1 MYHGRGRVSNVR
13 AMDQDATFAP
23 AVALRVARPVSTM
36 FCGDGDQDG
45 LREDTTTRN
54 PTPDLNSP
62 ALGRFFSGAAA
73 ARHLSDCLA
82 GHIENPKRPSASL
95 CGTRSGE
102 AAAVPGDVSDP
113 ESVQRIVEAARE
125 AYGPPEILVN
135 NAGFLQQK
143 RFVDLTV
150 EDFDRMIAV
159 HLRGTF
165 LCTSAV
171 LPDMLSRGS
180 GIIVNVAS
188 QLGQIGGIELC
199 HYSAAKAGII
209 GLTKSLA
216 REVSAQGVRVNA
228 VAPGPINTELI
239 LGLSEEWQRAKA
251 AELPLGR
258 FGEPAEVAE
267 TVAFLVSDGA
277 TLYVG
282 QTLGPNSGDVML

>member
-1 MYHGRGRVSNVR
+1 MTLERSR
-13 AMDQDATFAP
+13 
-23 AVALRVARPVSTM
+23 VALVTGAGSGIGRAIAEKLARDGERVVVNDLQSEGAEEVVARIGES
-36 FCGDGDQDG
+36 G
-45 LREDTTTRN
+45 
-54 PTPDLNSP
+54 
-62 ALGRFFSGAAA
+62 GRAAA
-73 ARHLSDCLA
+73 A
-82 GHIENPKRPSASL
+82 
-95 CGTRSGE
+95 
-102 AAAVPGDVSDP
+102 PGDVSDP
-113 ESVQRIVEAARE
+113 EAVARIISVARE
-125 AYGPPEILVN
+125 AYGDPEILVN

-150 EDFDRMIAV
+150 EDFDKMIAV

-165 LCTSAV
+165 LCTRAV
-171 LPDMLSRGS
+171 LPEMLSRGS
-180 GIIVNVAS
+180 GIVVNVAS

-228 VAPGPINTELI
+228 VAPGPINTDLI

-258 FGEPAEVAE
+258 FGEPEEVAE
-267 TVAFLVSDGA
+267 TVSFLVSDGA

>member
-1 MYHGRGRVSNVR
+1 MTPERSRAVLVTGAGSGIGRAIAEKLAKDGERVVVNDLNGETADEV
-13 AMDQDATFAP
+13 
-23 AVALRVARPVSTM
+23 VARIK
-36 FCGDGDQDG
+36 
-45 LREDTTTRN
+45 E
-54 PTPDLNSP
+54 
-62 ALGRFFSGAAA
+62 SG
-73 ARHLSDCLA
+73 
-82 GHIENPKRPSASL
+82 
-95 CGTRSGE
+95 GE
-102 AAAVPGDVSDP
+102 AAAAPGDVSDP
-113 ESVQRIVEAARE
+113 ESVRRIVEAANE
-125 AYGPPEILVN
+125 AYGPPDILVN

-171 LPDMLSRGS
+171 LSDMLSRGS

-228 VAPGPINTELI
+228 VAPGPINTELV
-239 LGLSEEWQRAKA
+239 LGLSDEWRDAKA

-258 FGEPAEVAE
+258 FGEPWEVAE
-267 TVAFLVSDGA
+267 TIAFLVSDGA
-277 TLYVG
+277 ALYVG

>member
-1 MYHGRGRVSNVR
+1 MTPEHSRAVLVTGAGSGIGRAIAEKLAKDGERVVVNDLNGETADEV
-13 AMDQDATFAP
+13 
-23 AVALRVARPVSTM
+23 VARIK
-36 FCGDGDQDG
+36 D
-45 LREDTTTRN
+45 
-54 PTPDLNSP
+54 
-62 ALGRFFSGAAA
+62 SG
-73 ARHLSDCLA
+73 
-82 GHIENPKRPSASL
+82 
-95 CGTRSGE
+95 GE
-102 AAAVPGDVSDP
+102 AVPAPGDVSDP
-113 ESVQRIVEAARE
+113 ESVQRIVETAHE
-125 AYGPPEILVN
+125 AYGPLEILVN

-171 LPDMLSRGS
+171 LSDMLSRGS

-228 VAPGPINTELI
+228 VAPGPINTELV
-239 LGLSEEWQRAKA
+239 LGLSDEWRDAKS

-258 FGEPAEVAE
+258 FGEPWEVAE

-277 TLYVG
+277 ALYVG

>member
-1 MYHGRGRVSNVR
+1 MTSERSRAVLVTGAGSGIGRAIAEKLAKDGERVVVNDLKGETADEV
-13 AMDQDATFAP
+13 
-23 AVALRVARPVSTM
+23 VARIK
-36 FCGDGDQDG
+36 
-45 LREDTTTRN
+45 E
-54 PTPDLNSP
+54 
-62 ALGRFFSGAAA
+62 SG
-73 ARHLSDCLA
+73 
-82 GHIENPKRPSASL
+82 
-95 CGTRSGE
+95 GE
-102 AAAVPGDVSDP
+102 ATAAPGDVSDP

-228 VAPGPINTELI
+228 VAPGPINTELV
-239 LGLSEEWQRAKA
+239 LGLSDEWRDAKS

-258 FGEPAEVAE
+258 FGEPHEVAE

-277 TLYVG
+277 ALYVG